1 MKVLVIDDN
10 ETSRRIFKEML
21 GAFSFDVDLAE
32 SAREGIAALI
42 AADQKTPFDL
52 VVMDWKMPEMDG
64 LEAAQR
70 IKGHGGLNRIPPI
83 ILVTAYPREEIMRRS
98 EAIGL
103 DGFLIKPVNSS
114 VLFDAIMHVF
124 EPRSTGE
131 AVSDHRPGDTGER
144 IDVLTEARILLVEDN
159 EINQQVAR
167 EILESAGL
175 IVSVA
180 GDGQAA
186 VERVRAE
193 AFDAVLMD
201 VQMPIMDGY
210 SATREIRKDERFETL
225 PIIAMTAHAMAGD
238 ADKSLACGMNGHIT
252 KPIEPDRMFAELAKW
267 VGSRTRTDDAPP
279 AKGVNK
285 QATVLDDKT
294 LPEILNGFDLTEG
307 LKRLQGNQMLY
318 RKLIISFAESCRDA
332 LDQIR
337 TAISRQDWEA
347 VHHQAHSL
355 KGSSGN
361 LAADDVHAAAQA
373 LEKLVKNNSDR
384 APSEAARTRCL
395 GHLDREVNIILS
407 AVAGLGG
414 SAKTVVPTA
423 GDAFA
428 GIPEEKHAALAS
440 RMKSAAEIGD
450 VIALQTIADE
460 LESEFGDKQGLSRR
474 IVELADNFDF
484 DHLIELADR
493 GSP

>member
-1 MKVLVIDDN
+1 
-10 ETSRRIFKEML
+10 
-21 GAFSFDVDLAE
+21 
-32 SAREGIAALI
+32 
-42 AADQKTPFDL
+42 
-52 VVMDWKMPEMDG
+52 
-64 LEAAQR
+64 
-70 IKGHGGLNRIPPI
+70 
-83 ILVTAYPREEIMRRS
+83 
-98 EAIGL
+98 
-103 DGFLIKPVNSS
+103 
-114 VLFDAIMHVF
+114 MHVF

-267 VGSRTRTDDAPP
+267 VGSRTRTSDAPP

-355 KGSSGN
+355 KGSAGN